1 MPRSS
6 RGNTPT
12 EKMNTPKTHLQSF
25 YISVN
30 GRPYMGE
37 SDETVDASSRW
48 TGWTGKSP
56 AKRSRIK
63 LGEFLSGPG
72 KEIYGRRCLRSELE
86 RILAEADAGLQIEKL
101 EITGY

>member
-1 MPRSS
+1 
-6 RGNTPT
+6 
-12 EKMNTPKTHLQSF
+12 MNAPKQYLQCF
-25 YISVN
+25 HIAVN
-30 GRPYMGE
+30 GRPYLGE

-63 LGEFLSGPG
+63 LGDFLSGPG
-72 KEIYGRRCLRSELE
+72 KTITGKRCLRSELE

-101 EITGY
+101 EITGQ